1 VILSDISIRRP
12 VLATVT
18 NLIILLL
25 GLIAWDRL
33 TIREYPDIDDP
44 IVSITTYYP
53 GANAQIIE
61 SQVTTPLEDAIS
73 GIEGIDYISS
83 ISRAESSQI
92 SILFTVDRDPDV
104 AANDVR
110 DRVAR
115 ARNQLPREAED
126 PIVAKME
133 SDASPIMYMAI
144 NSDRHDEMELTDYAD
159 RVVKDRMQVLP
170 GVAQLI
176 IMGERRYSMRIWLDR
191 ARLAAYSLTP
201 ADVEAALRAQNV
213 EVPSGR
219 IESIDREFTVLS
231 ETDLK
236 TPAQFRQIVLK
247 DAGGYLVRLGEV
259 AKVEIGPEEVR
270 NMSRST
276 GRRAIGLGLIKQSTA
291 NPLEVA
297 AAAREELD
305 VINSILPEGMR
316 VDIGYDS
323 AIFVQESIDRVFL
336 TIFEAIGM
344 VVLVIFL
351 FLRNWRATLVPL
363 VTIPGALIGSLALMW
378 MLGFSIN
385 TLTLLAFVLA
395 IGLVVDDAIVMLE
408 NIYRYIE
415 QGMSP
420 IRAAFVG
427 SKQIGFAIVAMTF
440 TLAAVFTPIALSEG
454 KTGRL
459 FTEFALTL
467 AGAVIVSGFVALTL
481 SATLASRLLR
491 HETRH
496 NALFNF
502 GERILRWLA
511 AVYKSALTASLG
523 ARPVV
528 IAVMLVLGGLSVV
541 LFNNLN
547 TELAPPE
554 DRGTVMAF
562 ASAPEGSTLEYLNS
576 YAWKIDEIYQST
588 PEVVRYMMIMGRPS
602 VTNMISYV
610 SLTPWQERKRTA
622 QDIAREMLPK
632 MLSIPGVRAFSV
644 TPQSLGG
651 SSGGAQE
658 IQFILQTTDSYEAL
672 NESVQAILAR
682 LYRERA
688 IINLDTD
695 LKLNKPEI
703 KVDVN
708 RDKVAAVGASVV
720 EIGRTLETMLG
731 GREVTRFKRNNEQ
744 YDVKLQVADVD
755 RRNPD
760 DLTNIYV
767 RGEGGAMI
775 QLSNLVEVREA
786 VAPRELNHFNKM
798 RSARITASVGPDHTL
813 GEALDVLERTAREVM
828 GPTTQFDYEGVS
840 REFRDASAKAYVT
853 FALALVFIYL
863 VLAAQFESF
872 VSPFVIMFSVP
883 LAMAGALLALNVTG
897 GSINIYSQIGL
908 ITLVGLITKHGILIV
923 EFSNQLRAQGKAQ
936 IEAVIEA
943 SELRLRP
950 ILMTTGAMVLGAMP
964 LATASGPGA
973 EARHSIGWVIVGG
986 MSLGTLFTLFVVP
999 TMYTYLVRRVP
1010 HLVAMQR
1017 AQESA
1022 EEEQALAPVSA
1033 G

>member
-1 VILSDISIRRP
+1 VILSDLSIRRP
-12 VLATVT
+12 VLATVA
-18 NLIILLL
+18 NLVILLL

-33 TIREYPDIDDP
+33 TIRQYPDIDDP

-61 SQVTTPLEDAIS
+61 SQVTTPLEDSIS

-83 ISRAESSQI
+83 ISRAEYSQI
-92 SILFTVDRDPDV
+92 SVLFTIDRDPDS

-115 ARNQLPREAED
+115 ARNLLPREAED
-126 PIVAKME
+126 PIVAKTE
-133 SDASPIMYMAI
+133 SDAFPIMYMAI
-144 NSDRHDEMELTDYAD
+144 NSDVHDEMELTDYAD

-176 IMGERRYSMRIWLDR
+176 IMGERRFSMRIWLDR

-201 ADVEAALRAQNV
+201 SDVEAALRAQNI

-219 IESIDREFTVLS
+219 IESTDREFTVLS
-231 ETDLK
+231 ETDLR
-236 TPAQFRQIVLK
+236 TPEQFREIVLK
-247 DAGGYLVRLGEV
+247 DADGYLVRLGEV
-259 AKVEIGPEEVR
+259 ARIEVGPEEVR
-270 NMSRST
+270 NMARAS
-276 GRRAIGLGLIKQSTA
+276 GKRAIGLGLIKQSTA

-297 AAAREELD
+297 GAARAELAE
-305 VINSILPEGMR
+305 INRILPEGMR
-316 VDIGYDS
+316 VDIGFDS
-323 AIFVQESIDRVFL
+323 SIFVQESINRVFL
-336 TIFEAIGM
+336 TIFEAIAL

-363 VTIPGALIGSLALMW
+363 VTIPVALIGSLALMW
-378 MLGFSIN
+378 VLGFSIN

-415 QGMSP
+415 QGMPP

-440 TLAAVFTPIALSEG
+440 TLAAVFTPIAFSEG
-454 KTGRL
+454 KTGKL

-481 SATLASRLLR
+481 SATLASRFVR

-496 NALFNF
+496 GALFNF
-502 GERILRWLA
+502 GERVLNGLA
-511 AVYKSALTASLG
+511 AFYRRALAASLG
-523 ARPVV
+523 ARPIV
-528 IAVMLVLGGLSVV
+528 IAVMLLLGGLSAV
-541 LFNNLN
+541 LFTSLHS
-547 TELAPPE
+547 ELAPSE
-554 DRGTVMAF
+554 DQGTVMAF
-562 ASAPEGSTLEYLNS
+562 ASAPEGATLEYLNS
-576 YAWKIDEIYQST
+576 YTKRIDAIYQAT
-588 PEVVRYMMIMGRPS
+588 PEIDRYMMIMGRPT

-610 SLTPWQERKRTA
+610 SLKPWSQRERTA
-622 QDIAREMLPK
+622 QEIARAMLPQV
-632 MLSIPGVRAFSV
+632 LAIPGIRAFTI
-644 TPQSLGG
+644 TPQSLGA

-658 IQFILQTTDSYEAL
+658 IQFILLTTDSYENL
-672 NESVQAILAR
+672 DRSVQQILGR
-682 LYRERA
+682 LYRERV
-688 IINLDTD
+688 IVNLDTD
-695 LKLNKPEI
+695 LKLNKPEL

-708 RDKVAAVGASVV
+708 RDKVAAVGASVADV
-720 EIGRTLETMLG
+720 GRTLETMLG

-755 RRNPD
+755 RRDPD

-767 RGEGGAMI
+767 RGAGGTMI
-775 QLSNLVEVREA
+775 QLSNLVVLREA
-786 VAPRELNHFNKM
+786 VAPRELNHFNKL
-798 RSARITASVGPDHTL
+798 RSARISASVGPGATL
-813 GEALDVLERTAREVM
+813 GEALDVLERTAQEVV
-828 GPTTQFDYEGVS
+828 GANVQFDYEGVS
-840 REFRDASAKAYVT
+840 REFKDASARAYVT

-883 LAMAGALLALNVTG
+883 LALAGALLALKVSG
-897 GSINIYSQIGL
+897 GTLNIYSQIGL

-923 EFSNQLRAQGKAQ
+923 EFSNQLRAQGQ
-936 IEAVIEA
+936 TLVDAVVEA
-943 SELRLRP
+943 STMRLRP
-950 ILMTTGAMVLGAMP
+950 ILMTTGAMVLGAVP

-973 EARHSIGWVIVGG
+973 ESRQDIGWVVVGG
-986 MSLGTLFTLFVVP
+986 MTFGTLFTLFVVP
-999 TMYTYLVRRVP
+999 TMYTYLVRRP
-1010 HLVAMQR
+1010 PRLVALQR
-1017 AQESA
+1017 DDDM
-1022 EEEQALAPVSA
+1022 APVGA
-1033 G
+1033 PAVA